1 MNETIKKKK
10 TGRISETEGMA
21 GTLSQKCAGCCIW
34 ILLLLLLAVLKK
46 KKVQKVDWD
55 HVSELRSFDVY
66 Q

>member
-1 MNETIKKKK
+1 MRPLKKKK
-10 TGRISETEGMA
+10 RAEYLRQKEWQAHCHRIV
-21 GTLSQKCAGCCIW
+21 LD
-34 ILLLLLLAVLKK
+34 AVYGFYYSYCWLCLK